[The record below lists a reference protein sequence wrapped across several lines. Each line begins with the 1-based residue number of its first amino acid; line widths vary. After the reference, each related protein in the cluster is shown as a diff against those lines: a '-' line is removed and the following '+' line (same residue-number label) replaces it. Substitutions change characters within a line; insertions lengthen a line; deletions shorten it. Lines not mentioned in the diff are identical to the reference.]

1 MIREPHERLKDLR
14 IRKGFATAADA
25 ARAYGWA
32 VTTYQA
38 HENGA
43 RGLKRDAA
51 ERYAKAFNATAAYV
65 LGLSTNTGST
75 EPSSPVNQVV
85 NVPVVARASAGTF
98 RYDEGLEEGA
108 ILVPAVPH
116 KSVPAD
122 AQYSVIVDGPSV
134 NLRIPDGAFAIC
146 ATYDR
151 YPGGAQHGQLVHV
164 VRERS
169 GLHEHTIKELRYTR
183 EGISLVPC
191 SSDPRYQEEVK
202 LGTGEDGELVRIQG
216 VVIGSYQPL

>member
-1 MIREPHERLKDLR
+1 MIRDPHERLKELR
-14 IRKGFATAADA
+14 IAKGFATAADA

-43 RGLKRDAA
+43 RGIKRDAA
-51 ERYAKAFNATAAYV
+51 ERYAKAFGSSAAYV
-65 LGLSTNTGST
+65 MGLSTNTGNST
-75 EPSSPVNQVV
+75 VAHIVNPVV
-85 NVPVVARASAGTF
+85 NVPVIARASAGAF

-116 KSVPAD
+116 KSVPAE

-146 ATYDR
+146 ATYDK

-169 GLHEHTIKELRYTR
+169 GLHEHTIKELRFTR
-183 EGISLVPC
+183 EGIVLMPC
-191 SSDPRYQEEVK
+191 SSDPRYQEQVT
-202 LGTGEDGELVRIQG
+202 LSSGEDGEVVRIQG